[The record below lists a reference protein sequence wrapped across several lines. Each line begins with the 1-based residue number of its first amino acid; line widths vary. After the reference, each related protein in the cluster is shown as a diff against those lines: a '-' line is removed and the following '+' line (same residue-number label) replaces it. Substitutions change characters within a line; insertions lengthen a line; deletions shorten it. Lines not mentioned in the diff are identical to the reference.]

1 MKDWWKSKTLWTS
14 LIAVANVI
22 IRAELG
28 LTLTPEAEVLI
39 LGVIIALLR
48 LITKEEIRL
57 KK

>member
-1 MKDWWKSKTLWTS
+1 MKDWWKSKMLWTS

-28 LTLTPEAEVLI
+28 LTLTPEAEVII
-39 LGVIIALLR
+39 LGVIVAILR
-48 LITKEEIRL
+48 LITKEEIKL

>member
-28 LTLTPEAEVLI
+28 LTLTPEAEVII
-39 LGVIIALLR
+39 LGVIVALLR
-48 LITKEEIRL
+48 LITKEEIKF

>member
-1 MKDWWKSKTLWTS
+1 MKDWWKSKMLWTS

-39 LGVIIALLR
+39 LGVIVALLR
-48 LITKEEIRL
+48 LITKEEIQL

>member
-1 MKDWWKSKTLWTS
+1 MKDWWKSKMLWTS

-28 LTLTPEAEVLI
+28 LTLTPEAEVII
-39 LGVIIALLR
+39 LGVIVALLR
-48 LITKEEIRL
+48 LITKEEIKL